1 MTAIR
6 STKILPR
13 IQLRQLDI
21 KVWARRAVGIL
32 FILMLLV
39 AFMFSYASLYDLLG
53 KIATISL
60 WLVLIF
66 ASEMFWNY
74 LTDE

>member
-1 MTAIR
+1 M
-6 STKILPR
+6 LPR
-13 IQLRQLDI
+13 IYLRQVNL
-21 KVWARRAVGIL
+21 KVWARRTVGIL

-39 AFMFSYASLYDLLG
+39 AFMFSYPGLYDLLG

-60 WLVLIF
+60 WFVLIF
-66 ASEMFWNY
+66 ASEKFWNY

>member
-1 MTAIR
+1 M
-6 STKILPR
+6 
-13 IQLRQLDI
+13 
-21 KVWARRAVGIL
+21 KVWARRIVGIL
-32 FILMLLV
+32 FILTLLV

-53 KIATISL
+53 KLATISL
-60 WLVLIF
+60 WFVLIF

>member
-1 MTAIR
+1 MR
-6 STKILPR
+6 
-13 IQLRQLDI
+13 
-21 KVWARRAVGIL
+21 VWARRTVGIF

-39 AFMFSYASLYDLLG
+39 AFMFSYASLYDLFG

-66 ASEMFWNY
+66 ASEVFWNY
-74 LTDE
+74 LSDE

>member
-1 MTAIR
+1 
-6 STKILPR
+6 
-13 IQLRQLDI
+13 
-21 KVWARRAVGIL
+21 
-32 FILMLLV
+32 
-39 AFMFSYASLYDLLG
+39 LLG

-60 WLVLIF
+60 WFVLIF

>member
-1 MTAIR
+1 M
-6 STKILPR
+6 
-13 IQLRQLDI
+13 

-39 AFMFSYASLYDLLG
+39 VFMFSYASLYDLLG
-53 KIATISL
+53 KITTISL